1 MTEAD
6 PPSAARRG
14 LRLLPLLLVGGL
26 VSFIVG
32 TRSVGTRPAHPLTG
46 RPIPGIATDTA
57 WMDRAERGREEEP
70 DRALR
75 SAGIVPGMTVADV
88 GAGSGYMTIRIAR
101 LVGPTGKVFA
111 NELQP
116 RMVQLIRERI
126 ARERLDNVEVVQGTE
141 DDARLPIGAVDMALL
156 VDVYHELRRPQAM
169 LASVRDSLRPTGRLV
184 LIEYR
189 QEDPGIPIA
198 SLHRMSLA
206 GLRAEVEPVGFRL
219 DRVEETLPRQ
229 HIALFRRA
237 R

>member
-1 MTEAD
+1 
-6 PPSAARRG
+6 
-14 LRLLPLLLVGGL
+14 
-26 VSFIVG
+26 
-32 TRSVGTRPAHPLTG
+32 
-46 RPIPGIATDTA
+46 
-57 WMDRAERGREEEP
+57 
-70 DRALR
+70 
-75 SAGIVPGMTVADV
+75 
-88 GAGSGYMTIRIAR
+88 MTIRIAR

-189 QEDPGIPIA
+189 QEDPRIPIA

-219 DRVEETLPRQ
+219 DRLEETLPRQ